1 MTNTIART
9 ANALEIL
16 AEVARGEHDAPAD
29 LRWAARNVSGKA
41 AAREAL
47 REALAT
53 GDLEGDFRWAV
64 RTLDKAGK
72 LA

>member
-1 MTNTIART
+1 MNATAART

-16 AEVARGEHDAPAD
+16 AEVARGEHSTPAD
-29 LRWAARNVSGKA
+29 LRWAARNVSDKA

-47 REALAT
+47 REALAA
-53 GDLEGDFRWAV
+53 GDLGGDFRWAV
-64 RTLDKAGK
+64 RTLDQAGA